1 MMFSFL
7 ATFGRFCG
15 GKLGSKILF
24 STTCHL
30 QTYGQSEIVN
40 MNLTQLLRAII
51 KINFKIR
58 KIVCH
63 LLNLYIIEVCILLL
77 IIHYLRLFMVLILNT
92 IRLDSFTY

>member
-51 KINFKIR
+51 KINFK
-58 KIVCH
+58 
-63 LLNLYIIEVCILLL
+63 N
-77 IIHYLRLFMVLILNT
+77 
-92 IRLDSFTY
+92 